1 MAINGKLDTNFSEA
15 TEPVSWR
22 QVSDVLAAAEL
33 YWLTTV
39 RKDGRP
45 HITPLIGAWV
55 DSQEGQAFVFCTGP
69 EEQKAQNLAA
79 STAVAVTT
87 GVNTWNDGLDV
98 YIARSGSERFVE
110 SERR

>member
-1 MAINGKLDTNFSEA
+1 MTISGKLDTNFSEA
-15 TEPVSWR
+15 TEPVSWQ

-55 DSQEGQAFVFCTGP
+55 EAEGRLRVLHRTRGAEGAKSC
-69 EEQKAQNLAA
+69 
-79 STAVAVTT
+79 
-87 GVNTWNDGLDV
+87 GVHRCCGDDWG
-98 YIARSGSERFVE
+98 EHVE
-110 SERR
+110 